1 MKVFFATDIHG
12 SEICWRKFLNAA
24 AFYKADMVVLG
35 GDVTGKVMVPI
46 LAMPGH
52 WEVTFANQRMRLE
65 TKAELDEIQR
75 KIRDRGSYPAVMSPD
90 ELDSLNEADGSID
103 RRFTLEMTRGLD
115 RWLDMADGKLRGG
128 DIPCILNGG
137 NDDIWEIDDII
148 EASPSVS
155 FAESKVLDIGGFSL
169 ASMGWTNPTPWNTFR
184 EAPED
189 VLAEKID
196 AVVASIPD
204 MSRAVFNFHAPPYG
218 TGLDEAPALD
228 GNMRPTHGGAVMKPV
243 GSKAVRAAIEKY
255 EPALSVHG
263 HIHESRGVTKLGRTL
278 SMNPGSSYTDGVLQG
293 AVLDRPVVDHT
304 GLTGRFDFSLNWTP
318 DDSQFAG
325 MGAKIPPPPD
335 SANAPPSLYT
345 AIQEQIGLKLDATK
359 ALADVIVIDHVEKPS
374 EN

>member
-24 AFYKADMVVLG
+24 AFYKADMVILG
-35 GDVTGKVMVPI
+35 GDVTGKVLVPI
-46 LAMPGH
+46 LDMGGH
-52 WEVTFANQRMRLE
+52 WEVTFGGQRMRLE
-65 TKAELDEIQR
+65 TRTELDEIQR
-75 KIRDRGSYPAVMSPD
+75 KIRDRGSYPAVMSTD
-90 ELDSLNEADGSID
+90 ELDSLSEADGSVD
-103 RRFTLEMTRGLD
+103 RRFTQEMTRGLD

-148 EASPSVS
+148 EASPCVS

-189 VLAEKID
+189 VLAAKID
-196 AVVASIPD
+196 SIVAQIPD

-228 GNMRPTHGGAVMKPV
+228 ATMRPIHGGAVMKPV

-293 AVLDRPVVDHT
+293 AVLD
-304 GLTGRFDFSLNWTP
+304 LN
-318 DDSQFAG
+318 
-325 MGAKIPPPPD
+325 
-335 SANAPPSLYT
+335 
-345 AIQEQIGLKLDATK
+345 
-359 ALADVIVIDHVEKPS
+359 EKKGKVS
-374 EN
+374 RYILVNG